1 MRPDFVYIA
10 CDACEDDDDGGD
22 DDDDGGDDGD
32 DDDDDNADDDVYTHV
47 RVKTFTIWCF
57 AWQVSQARLQAGKAV
72 LDGHDAEQRVL
83 GKVVFS

>member
-1 MRPDFVYIA
+1 MYIA

-47 RVKTFTIWCF
+47 RVKTFTIFCF
-57 AWQVSQARLQAGKAV
+57 ASKPSQAPSGW
-72 LDGHDAEQRVL
+72 
-83 GKVVFS
+83 